1 VRPDIQILL
10 PTEPPEQHAAD
21 ENRTIRSMTATII
34 DGKAIAARVRAQVAE
49 EVAAFVA
56 RSGRPPGLATVLV
69 GADPAS
75 AVYVGGKQRA
85 CAEVGMTPFDR
96 RLPADASFAQ
106 VAELLGELN
115 ADDAVS
121 GVLLQLPVPAHLDGP
136 TLTGMIDPG
145 KDVDGLTPINAGLL
159 SQGRPGLRPCTPL
172 GVMELLASVDAQEG
186 DAAGGTP
193 AGRAPRSLKL
203 EGAEAVVVGRSNL
216 FGKPMAQLLL
226 EANATVTVCHSRT
239 RDLQAVCARAD
250 ILIAAVGRARLV
262 AADYV
267 KPGAVVIDV
276 GMNRLTPEQAGNRSG
291 LVGDVD
297 FAAAAEVAS
306 AITPVPGGVGP
317 MTIALLLRNTLH
329 AAQAAHA
336 IEVNA

>member
-1 VRPDIQILL
+1 
-10 PTEPPEQHAAD
+10 
-21 ENRTIRSMTATII
+21 MTATII
-34 DGKAIAARVRAQVAE
+34 DGKTIAARVRAQVAE
-49 EVAAFVA
+49 EVAAFAA

-69 GADPAS
+69 GEDPAS

-85 CAEVGMTPFDR
+85 CAEVGMTPFDK
-96 RLPADASFAQ
+96 RLPAEASFAQ
-106 VAELLGELN
+106 VAELLDELN

-145 KDVDGLTPINAGLL
+145 KDVDGLTPVNAGLL

-172 GVMELLASVDAQEG
+172 GVMELLASVDGVGG
-186 DAAGGTP
+186 D
-193 AGRAPRSLKL
+193 RL

-239 RDLQAVCARAD
+239 RDLRAVCARAD

-262 AADYV
+262 GGDYV

-297 FAAAAEVAS
+297 FAAAAEVAA

-317 MTIALLLRNTLH
+317 MTIALLLRNTLR

-336 IEVNA
+336 VEVSA